1 MKLLLE
7 EAQGGGVNVISQ
19 HGIEDDKVD
28 PLSGRRKTERLDL
41 AQRSRWNDTLTDY
54 CTPTAP
60 SEQGRLSAHV
70 DILAEVGSGPRCSP
84 VGRTESACL
93 AAWGMN
99 RSSLPYF
106 SMIGH

>member
-1 MKLLLE
+1 ML
-7 EAQGGGVNVISQ
+7 GGGANVISQ

-84 VGRTESACL
+84 VGLTESACL
-93 AAWGMN
+93 GLVWGLSALS
-99 RSSLPYF
+99 RCRP
-106 SMIGH
+106 IRARVE